1 MRKLKVPKWLMGVLA
16 GLLICILILVYYVGF
31 MAQKNSAISKLAIGV
46 ANDATTL
53 DPAITTESDAF
64 RISAS
69 IYETLV
75 DFDSSG
81 KTLKPALAESYR
93 KSEDGLTWIFKLR
106 KGIKFHDGEPF
117 NAEAVAFNF
126 ERWMNSDSPYHT
138 GQFSYWKYNFGGF
151 PGIVK
156 RVTVLSE
163 HSLEIVL
170 NKPYAP
176 FIHTLATPAF
186 GIASPKAI
194 ALYNERFGEH
204 PVGTGPYMFER
215 WDKQEVVTL
224 KKYDQY
230 WGEKAQIDVIDFYVI
245 SSADER
251 MAALQRGQIQIAYD
265 FTASHKHVLDSD
277 DSINAYFKPFFNIGY
292 LALNNEKQPFNDVKV
307 RKALDLLIDKKKITS
322 DVYFDFAR
330 VATSFVPPM
339 LWGYNDELKDGGIKI
354 DEAKELL
361 NEAGLEKPFKLELMV
376 MGQSRNY
383 FPDPLGLAQFIK
395 NALEAAEIEVS
406 VNVVDWEE
414 YTHILKNGDFQM
426 ALMGWNGDILDPDN
440 FLYTLFH
447 SDNAIKG
454 TASNYAF
461 YRNAAAD
468 QLLKQARQVDDVD
481 FRKQLYEDV
490 QKIIYEDMPS
500 IPLVHAM
507 SMIGVSKSVK
517 GYEPSIDSSED
528 YHLLKLGDVK

>member
-1 MRKLKVPKWLMGVLA
+1 MKRIDLPK
-16 GLLICILILVYYVGF
+16 GLYRTILGLFIGAAILVYYCAVSIEKDHLF
-31 MAQKNSAISKLAIGV
+31 SRLNIGV

-163 HSLEIVL
+163 YSLEIVL
-170 NKPYAP
+170 VKPYAP

-204 PVGTGPYMFER
+204 PVGTGPYQFES
-215 WDKQEVVTL
+215 WEKQKTVTL
-224 KKYDQY
+224 KKYEGY
-230 WGEKAQIDVIDFYVI
+230 WGEKAQIDFVDFHVIP
-245 SSADER
+245 SANDR
-251 MAALQRGQIQIAYD
+251 MSALQSGEIQIAYD
-265 FTASHKHVLDSD
+265 FTASQKATLDTD
-277 DSINAYFKPFFNIGY
+277 ERINAYFKPFFNVGY

-339 LWGYNDELKDGGIKI
+339 LWGYNDELKDGGLKVS
-354 DEAKELL
+354 EAQILL
-361 NEAGLEKPFKLELMV
+361 NEAGYDHKLQLELMV
-376 MGQSRNY
+376 MDQSRNY
-383 FPDPLGLAQFIK
+383 FPDPIGLADFIK
-395 NALEAAEIEVS
+395 KSLEAAGIEV
-406 VNVVDWEE
+406 VVKVVDWDQ
-414 YTHILKNGDFQM
+414 YTTILKNGDFQM

-447 SDNAIKG
+447 SSNANKG
-454 TASNYAF
+454 TASNYSF
-461 YRNAAAD
+461 YRNAMTD

-481 FRKQLYEDV
+481 FRKQLYQDV

-507 SMIGVSKSVK
+507 SMIGVSKRVK

-528 YHLLKLGDVK
+528 YHLLRLGEDK